1 MIEEAPVDRPDIHDR
16 LPAREPL
23 GYLSAAQ
30 GGLGFALPAAAG
42 VKMALPD
49 RPVVAVAGD
58 GSALYGVHA
67 GWSAVQYGV
76 GPLWVVLSNG
86 GYVVM
91 DRLAEKAGGGAGPW
105 PAFGDVERRGDRAR
119 VRLPGAADHHAR
131 RAGRARST
139 RPCPAS
145 PESTT
150 PLLLDVVVAPTPTF
164 TP

>member
-1 MIEEAPVDRPDIHDR
+1 
-16 LPAREPL
+16 
-23 GYLSAAQ
+23 
-30 GGLGFALPAAAG
+30 
-42 VKMALPD
+42 VKLALPD

-67 GWSAVQYGV
+67 GWSAVHYGA

-91 DRLAEKAGGGAGPW
+91 DRLAERAGGGPGPW
-105 PAFGDVERRGDRAR
+105 PGFGDVE
-119 VRLPGAADHHAR
+119 VAAIALGFGCPAR
-131 RAGRARST
+131 RITTHDELLST
-139 RPCPAS
+139 LDEVVPGLA
-145 PESTT
+145 ESTT